1 MASRLT
7 TNASKEIRMTKQQFI
22 EITRELDGKIVENRA
37 RLKTATGEEKRLLIW
52 QNRDMTK
59 QLDKICA
66 MWPRTM
72 WPQNKRNAIY

>member
-1 MASRLT
+1 
-7 TNASKEIRMTKQQFI
+7 MTKQQFI
-22 EITRELDGKIVENRA
+22 EITRELDDKIVENRA

>member
-1 MASRLT
+1 
-7 TNASKEIRMTKQQFI
+7 MTKQQFI